1 MYQKILC
8 LHFFMQYTELKIQN
22 LLQLFNF
29 LEEIRA
35 SNQNITSPTQDNKP
49 RLSLSTVVFIIIA
62 AILVCLLQIAAIIYW
77 VTKKIVKELDSIRR
91 PQNDD
96 ETSWELLEN
105 RRGKKIFP

>member
-1 MYQKILC
+1 
-8 LHFFMQYTELKIQN
+8 MQYTELKIQN

-77 VTKKIVKELDSIRR
+77 ATKKIVKELDSIRR